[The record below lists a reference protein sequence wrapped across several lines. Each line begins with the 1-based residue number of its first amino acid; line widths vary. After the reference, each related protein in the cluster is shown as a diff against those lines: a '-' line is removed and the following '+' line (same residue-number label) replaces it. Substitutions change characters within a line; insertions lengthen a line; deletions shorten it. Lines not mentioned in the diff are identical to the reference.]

1 MYMYDE
7 VSPIKKIVV
16 RKLEYHWIP
25 IPISIFKW
33 RLMKYL
39 KYLFEAKDQMRETE
53 GL

>member
-16 RKLEYHWIP
+16 RKLEYHWIQ

-39 KYLFEAKDQMRETE
+39 KFLFEAKDQMRETE